1 MHQLPHEPQ
10 LEHKL
15 RTLEKSIFL
24 EKTRYLT
31 KQPKKQLA
39 PSPPPLSKKSKTKKE
54 ILCQIHLS
62 YQILNFKRAFMSESK
77 YRTNLYLTSAFT
89 MHPTNTNSQI
99 DYTV

>member
-24 EKTRYLT
+24 EKTKYLT

-39 PSPPPLSKKSKTKKE
+39 TSPPPLSKKKARQRKKFYVKL
-54 ILCQIHLS
+54 IFPIK
-62 YQILNFKRAFMSESK
+62 F
-77 YRTNLYLTSAFT
+77 
-89 MHPTNTNSQI
+89 
-99 DYTV
+99 

>member
-24 EKTRYLT
+24 EKTKYLT

-39 PSPPPLSKKSKTKKE
+39 TSPPPLSKKKQDKE
-54 ILCQIHLS
+54 RNFMSNSSFLS
-62 YQILNFKRAFMSESK
+62 NFKF
-77 YRTNLYLTSAFT
+77 
-89 MHPTNTNSQI
+89 
-99 DYTV
+99 

>member
-24 EKTRYLT
+24 EKTKYLT

-39 PSPPPLSKKSKTKKE
+39 PSPPPLSKKKARQRKKFYVKFTFPIKFE
-54 ILCQIHLS
+54 ILNEPLCQN
-62 YQILNFKRAFMSESK
+62 LNIGLIF
-77 YRTNLYLTSAFT
+77 
-89 MHPTNTNSQI
+89 I
-99 DYTV
+99 